1 MKFFEK
7 LSVYLAIFLLTYNG
21 VAAQPSLTFTENRG
35 QWHEDFTHSY
45 RSDAIEFYMQSSGWH
60 VYILPPREI
69 EHAGERYTTYSL
81 PEGHET
87 GIPEGSIYGISF
99 QFVGTKNKQSPRGLL
114 SSRAITNYFLGSD
127 STKWASEVRSFSS
140 LSYCDLYEGVDLY
153 LHRVAGRLL
162 KYDWIVRP
170 GGDLAQIR
178 MRIKG
183 AQKLSLRDDGA
194 LEISTPYG
202 PLVERL
208 PLVYQLKGKDTLRVP
223 CRYLLSGDEIG
234 FKVDEYDLS
243 LPLIVDPELVAASY
257 TGSSVDQR
265 GVTATFDRL
274 GDVYTGGFI
283 HGTSTGIY
291 KAHVGSIQPQN
302 AGNSDMHISKFDAR
316 GSNLLYMTYI
326 GGTGRETP
334 SSTIVHPSGDLIVY
348 GITASV
354 DFPTTSAAFSRKFND
369 PSSNRFEI
377 QGATPGTTTGTD
389 ICLVRLNSKAT
400 KLIASTYVGG
410 SKLDGISTKGTKI
423 ISAGYGDAVRGEVII
438 DTDGHILVASWT
450 QSADFPK
457 SSRTSVGYH
466 DRIDGVL
473 FKMSEGLNS
482 LIWSVFVGGVGDDLL
497 NSLKATKKGY
507 FVTGNTSSKTMG
519 FPEKHDRDRHPSL
532 QSTLHGRRN
541 QVDGFVA
548 FIDRETL
555 NISRGTYLGTDK
567 FDVVLLLDIGHSGN
581 VHVVGQTLGDYE
593 VQAPDDNPDDKEFY
607 SNPGGKVFIHTLDS
621 LLTKTLWATTIGAS
635 KRGRDGHPMAVPSRP
650 NISPTSFRV
659 NACGQIYLSGY
670 GGDYSKTAYTFGLPL
685 SFDLN
690 SPDTKPMQSQTDGQ
704 DFYFMT
710 LDSSALGDN
719 PIYATYFGDPT
730 SRDHVDGGTS
740 RFDPYGVVYHAVC
753 TRCEGNGPGGFP
765 TTADAFS
772 RQSLANRGNGCNL
785 AFFKFQFSGISARLE
800 TNNEERSQPGFS
812 VGCSPLTV
820 AFIDKSK
827 GAERS
832 EWDLGDGKGFR
843 EIEEQEF
850 LHTFEEAGTYEVV
863 LRIFNSQI
871 CLGIRESRTLIT
883 VLDEPRAFS
892 SDQSIC
898 EGESL
903 RLYASGGISYTW
915 EPPTG
920 LSDSRVSNPVASPT
934 ESTTYRVTLRTPGGC
949 VASKSIQVTV
959 LPRLEAS
966 FDRLQRGNACLGN
979 RSATFRARAVE
990 ATQITWH
997 MGDGTSYQGEEIE
1010 HTYEASGNY
1019 TVRLEVSNE
1028 GCFAQ
1033 ASEVLQARDIFVTN
1047 AITPNGDGKNDQ
1059 LILISESPLGLS
1071 IYDRNGAPVYE
1082 NKAYTNQWTGDNL
1095 PGGVYFYNLK
1105 LPTDENCKGWIHL
1118 IRTEG

>member
-7 LSVYLAIFLLTYNG
+7 FSTCFAVFFLTCKAIC
-21 VAAQPSLTFTENRG
+21 AQPALTFTENRG
-35 QWHEDFTHSY
+35 QWNEAFTHSY

-69 EHAGERYTTYSL
+69 EHAGERYMTYSL

-99 QFVGTKNKQSPRGLL
+99 QFVDAKTKEPPRGLL

-127 STKWASEVRSFSS
+127 STKWASEARSFSS

-178 MRIKG
+178 MRIEG

-208 PLVYQLKGKDTLRVP
+208 PLVYQLKGKDTLRISCEYV
-223 CRYLLSGDEIG
+223 LSGDEIG
-234 FKVDEYDLS
+234 FKVGAYEPS

-257 TGSSVDQR
+257 AGSSVDQR
-265 GVTATFDRL
+265 GLTATFDRL
-274 GDVYTGGFI
+274 GNIYAGGWI
-283 HGTSTGIY
+283 GGNSTGKY
-291 KAHVGSIQPQN
+291 EPTVN
-302 AGNSDMHISKFDAR
+302 AVQKKFAGVRDMHINKFDAR
-316 GSNLLYMTYI
+316 GSNLLYMTYL
-326 GGTGRETP
+326 GGSNGAEAA
-334 SSTIVHPSGDLIVY
+334 SSMIVHPSGDLIVY
-348 GITASV
+348 GITASS
-354 DFPTTSAAFSRKFND
+354 DFPTTSAAFSRKFAHD
-369 PSSNRFEI
+369 S
-377 QGATPGTTTGTD
+377 PGGQRRDGGPADRTD
-389 ICLVRLNSKAT
+389 ICLIRLGIKGAR
-400 KLIASTYVGG
+400 LIASTYVGG
-410 SKLDGISTKGTKI
+410 SRLDGMLEAPVT
-423 ISAGYGDAVRGEVII
+423 SANYGDVFRGEVII
-438 DTDGHILVASWT
+438 DQDGHILVASWT
-450 QSADFPK
+450 TSADFPI
-457 SSRTSVGYH
+457 SSRSSVGYH
-466 DRIDGVL
+466 DQADGVL

-482 LIWSVFVGGVGDDLL
+482 LIWSVFVGGSKDDVLY
-497 NSLKATKKGY
+497 SVKATTDGY
-507 FVTGNTSSKTMG
+507 FVTGSTDSKTMG
-519 FPEKHDRDRHPSL
+519 FSKNPVTDIHPSL

-555 NISRGTYLGTDK
+555 NISRGTYLGTDR
-567 FDVVLLLDIGHSGN
+567 FDVTLLLDIGPSGN
-581 VHVVGQTLGDYE
+581 VHVVGQTLGNYE
-593 VQAPDDNPDDKEFY
+593 ERAPAPDDNPDGKNFY
-607 SNPGGKVFIHTLDS
+607 FNEGGKVFIHALDS
-621 LLTKTLWATTIGAS
+621 LLTKTLWVTTIGAS
-635 KRGRDGHPMAVPSRP
+635 KNIHPRADPGRP
-650 NISPTSFRV
+650 NIAATAFRV
-659 NACGQIYLSGY
+659 NTCGQIYLGGWGGKGY
-670 GGDYSKTAYTFGLPL
+670 KPEAKALTTTFGLPTTEDAIL
-685 SFDLN
+685 
-690 SPDTKPMQSQTDGQ
+690 KETDGG
-704 DFYFMT
+704 DFYFIA
-710 LDSSALGDN
+710 LPRHSLGDS
-719 PIYATYFGDPT
+719 PIYATYFGDPNH
-730 SRDHVDGGTS
+730 RDHVNGGTS

-753 TRCEGNGPGGFP
+753 TNCWGFCEGRCREGQFP
-765 TTADAFS
+765 TTEDAFS
-772 RQSLANRGNGCNL
+772 EKGGNRGCDL
-785 AFFKFQFSGISARLE
+785 AFFKFQFSGISARFE
-800 TNNEERSQPGFS
+800 TNNEEESQPGFS
-812 VGCSPLTV
+812 VGCAPLTV
-820 AFIDKSK
+820 VFTNKSK
-827 GAERS
+827 GAERN

-843 EIEEQEF
+843 KIQEKEF
-850 LHTFEEAGTYEVV
+850 LHTFEKAGTYEVV
-863 LRIFNSQI
+863 LRTFSSQI
-871 CLGIRESRTLIT
+871 CLGVRESRTLIT
-883 VLDEPRAFS
+883 VLDEPTAFS

-898 EGESL
+898 DGESL
-903 RLYASGGISYTW
+903 RLYASGGITYAW

-934 ESTTYRVTLRTPGGC
+934 ETTTYTVTLRTPGGC

-1010 HTYEASGNY
+1010 HTYEASGSY

-1033 ASEVLQARDIFVTN
+1033 ASEVVQARDIFLTN

-1059 LILISESPLGLS
+1059 LVLISESPLRLS

-1082 NKAYTNQWTGDNL
+1082 SKAYTNDWSGENL